1 MISNNEYVPKVGP
14 ESTVYEGLWKVA
26 SPSGADLSGKDAV
39 EFFRKSGVDIGFLKQ
54 VSWQWFKENVTD
66 IKFKIIIPFK

>member
-1 MISNNEYVPKVGP
+1 MISNNEYVPKNGP
-14 ESTVYEGLWKVA
+14 EIAIYEGLWKVA

-54 VSWQWFKENVTD
+54 VLSSLIQP
-66 IKFKIIIPFK
+66 ICYLLI